1 LDKKVIEVR
10 LKKLDHA
17 VSRLKRIQRIS
28 KDEYTNNQDYQDIA
42 ERNFQV
48 AMQTCIDIANYIIA
62 GQNLL
67 VPDEQENI
75 FVVLGKNGVLPE
87 ELIKKIKG
95 MVSFR
100 NILVHNYLYTDPNQ
114 VYDIL
119 QNQLADFNSFAQAIV
134 NYLEST

>member
-1 LDKKVIEVR
+1 MDKKVIEVR

-17 VSRLKRIQRIS
+17 VSRLKRIQQIS
-28 KDEYTNNQDYQDIA
+28 KDEYVNNQDYQDIA

-48 AMQTCIDIANYIIA
+48 AIQTCIDIANYIIA
-62 GQNLL
+62 GQNLS
-67 VPDEQENI
+67 VPDEQENV
-75 FVVLGKNGVLPE
+75 FVVLGKDGVLSE
-87 ELIKKIKG
+87 ELVKRIKG

-119 QNQLADFNSFAQAIV
+119 QNQLSDFNSFAKAIV
-134 NYLEST
+134 NYLESV

>member
-1 LDKKVIEVR
+1 MDKKVIEVR

-17 VSRLKRIQRIS
+17 VSRLKRIQQIS

-48 AMQTCIDIANYIIA
+48 AIQTCIDIANYIIA

-67 VPDEQENI
+67 VPDEQENVFI
-75 FVVLGKNGVLPE
+75 VLGKNGVLPE
-87 ELIKKIKG
+87 KLIEKIKG

-119 QNQLADFNSFAQAIV
+119 QNQLSDFNSFAKAII
-134 NYLEST
+134 NNLEST

>member
-1 LDKKVIEVR
+1 MDKKVIEVR

-17 VSRLKRIQRIS
+17 VSRLKRIQQIS

-48 AMQTCIDIANYIIA
+48 AIQTCIDIANYIIA

-67 VPDEQENI
+67 VLDEQENVFI
-75 FVVLGKNGVLPE
+75 VLGKNGVLPE
-87 ELIKKIKG
+87 ELIEKIKG

-119 QNQLADFNSFAQAIV
+119 QNQLSDFNSFAQAIV
-134 NYLEST
+134 NYLESN

>member
-1 LDKKVIEVR
+1 MDKKVIEVR

-17 VSRLKRIQRIS
+17 VSRLKRIQQIS
-28 KDEYTNNQDYQDIA
+28 KDEYVNNQDYQDIA

-48 AMQTCIDIANYIIA
+48 AIQTCIDIANYIIA
-62 GQNLL
+62 GQNLS
-67 VPDEQENI
+67 VPDEQENVFI
-75 FVVLGKNGVLPE
+75 VLGKDGVLSE
-87 ELIKKIKG
+87 ELVKRIKG

-119 QNQLADFNSFAQAIV
+119 QNQLSDFNSFAQAIV
-134 NYLEST
+134 NYLESV

>member
-1 LDKKVIEVR
+1 MDKKVIEVR

-17 VSRLKRIQRIS
+17 VSRLKRIQQIS

-48 AMQTCIDIANYIIA
+48 AIQTCIDIANYIIA

-67 VPDEQENI
+67 VPDEQENVFI
-75 FVVLGKNGVLPE
+75 VLGKNGVPPE
-87 ELIKKIKG
+87 ELIEKIKG

-119 QNQLADFNSFAQAIV
+119 QNQLSDFNAFAKAII
-134 NYLEST
+134 NNLEST

>member
-17 VSRLKRIQRIS
+17 VSRLKRIQQIS

-48 AMQTCIDIANYIIA
+48 AIQTCIDIANYIIA

-67 VPDEQENI
+67 VPDEQENVFI
-75 FVVLGKNGVLPE
+75 VLGKNGVPPE
-87 ELIKKIKG
+87 ELIEKIKG

-119 QNQLADFNSFAQAIV
+119 QNQLSDFNAFAKAII
-134 NYLEST
+134 NNLEST

>member
-1 LDKKVIEVR
+1 MDKKVIEVR

>member
-17 VSRLKRIQRIS
+17 VSRLKRIQQIS
-28 KDEYTNNQDYQDIA
+28 KDEYVNNQDYQDIA

-48 AMQTCIDIANYIIA
+48 AIQTCIDIANYIIA
-62 GQNLL
+62 GQNLS
-67 VPDEQENI
+67 VPDEQENVFI
-75 FVVLGKNGVLPE
+75 VLGKDGVLSE
-87 ELIKKIKG
+87 ELVERIKG

-119 QNQLADFNSFAQAIV
+119 QNQLSDFNSFAQAIV
-134 NYLEST
+134 NYLDSV

>member
-1 LDKKVIEVR
+1 MDKKVIEVR

-17 VSRLKRIQRIS
+17 VSRLKRIQQIS
-28 KDEYTNNQDYQDIA
+28 KDEYVNNQDYQDIA

-48 AMQTCIDIANYIIA
+48 AIQTCIDIANYIIA
-62 GQNLL
+62 GQNLS
-67 VPDEQENI
+67 VPDEQKNVFI
-75 FVVLGKNGVLPE
+75 VLGKDGVLSE
-87 ELIKKIKG
+87 ELVKRIKG

-119 QNQLADFNSFAQAIV
+119 QNQLSDFNSFAKAIV
-134 NYLEST
+134 NYLESN

>member
-1 LDKKVIEVR
+1 MDKKVIEVR

-17 VSRLKRIQRIS
+17 VSRLKRIQQIS

-48 AMQTCIDIANYIIA
+48 AIQTCIDIANYIIA

-67 VPDEQENI
+67 VPDEQENVFI
-75 FVVLGKNGVLPE
+75 VLGKNGVLPE
-87 ELIKKIKG
+87 ELIEKIKG

-119 QNQLADFNSFAQAIV
+119 QNQLSDFNSFAQAIV
-134 NYLEST
+134 NYLESN

>member
-1 LDKKVIEVR
+1 MDKKVIEVR

-48 AMQTCIDIANYIIA
+48 AIQTCIDIANYIIA

-67 VPDEQENI
+67 VPDEQENVFI
-75 FVVLGKNGVLPE
+75 VLGKNGVLSE
-87 ELIKKIKG
+87 GLILRIKG
-95 MVSFR
+95 IVAFR
-100 NILVHNYLYTDPNQ
+100 KILMHKDPYTDPDQ
-114 VYDIL
+114 VYYTP
-119 QNQLADFNSFAQAIV
+119 QNQLSDFNGFAKAIIS
-134 NYLEST
+134 YLAST

>member
-1 LDKKVIEVR
+1 MDKKIIDVR

-17 VSRLKRIQRIS
+17 VSRLKRIQQIS
-28 KDEYTNNQDYQDIA
+28 KDEYVNNQDYQDIA

-48 AMQTCIDIANYIIA
+48 AIQTCIDIANYIIA
-62 GQNLL
+62 GQNLS
-67 VPDEQENI
+67 VPDEQENVFI
-75 FVVLGKNGVLPE
+75 VLGKDGVLSE
-87 ELIKKIKG
+87 ELVKRIKG

-119 QNQLADFNSFAQAIV
+119 QNQLSDFNSFAQAIV
-134 NYLEST
+134 NYLESV

>member
-1 LDKKVIEVR
+1 MDKKVIEVR

-17 VSRLKRIQRIS
+17 VSRLKRIQQIS
-28 KDEYTNNQDYQDIA
+28 KDEYVNNQDYQDIA

-48 AMQTCIDIANYIIA
+48 AIQTCIDIANYIIA
-62 GQNLL
+62 GQNLS
-67 VPDEQENI
+67 VPDEQENVFI
-75 FVVLGKNGVLPE
+75 VLGKDGVLSE
-87 ELIKKIKG
+87 ELVERIKG

-119 QNQLADFNSFAQAIV
+119 QNQLSDFNSFAQAIV
-134 NYLEST
+134 DYLESN

>member
-1 LDKKVIEVR
+1 MDKKVIEVR

-17 VSRLKRIQRIS
+17 VSRLKRIQQIS
-28 KDEYTNNQDYQDIA
+28 KDEYTDNQDYQDIA

-48 AMQTCIDIANYIIA
+48 AIQTCIDIANYIIA

-67 VPDEQENI
+67 VPDEQENVFI
-75 FVVLGKNGVLPE
+75 VLGKNGVLPE
-87 ELIKKIKG
+87 ELIEKIKG

-119 QNQLADFNSFAQAIV
+119 QNQLSDFNSFAQAIV
-134 NYLEST
+134 NYLESN